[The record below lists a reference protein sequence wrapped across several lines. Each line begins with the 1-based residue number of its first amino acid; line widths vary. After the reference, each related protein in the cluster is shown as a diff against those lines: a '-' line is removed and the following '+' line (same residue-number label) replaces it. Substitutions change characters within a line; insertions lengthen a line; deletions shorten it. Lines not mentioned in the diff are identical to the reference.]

1 MDVTEQTEAVTAVLS
16 GKQRFFKAASTIAHL
31 CGLVLKGK
39 RYIGRSPVVQWATF
53 YLQGQINVRRDLLF
67 NISDYSKKH
76 FKKSF
81 GKLKRLLRICPEQR
95 IQQDIL
101 QIQACLKTNRAF
113 QCLPSKTQRQLC
125 QVIIYQKY
133 EAGTVI
139 IKQGH
144 VATECYLVLSGKL
157 KFMMANENEKDK
169 ISTSETL
176 CEAEGG
182 DFIGEMC
189 LLTNTRRPSS
199 VICKSDAEL
208 VVIGKEDFK
217 RILAN
222 IRYEQHH
229 AMCQFLRKHLLF
241 STWPQGKIDFLI
253 QCSLWRFHRAGT
265 AVVTDSLNS
274 CFLIIVHSGRCM
286 EVAKL
291 ESETTCTQN
300 ATWKRTPHYKSEK
313 QKLQEASLTPQFLKI
328 RTLEQSDIFGLADIM
343 DKDGTLQ
350 LSLISEGATCIF
362 IPKRLFLEAAPAK
375 SRLIA
380 LEMLSRY
387 PTKRTIQESYNMQQA
402 WSTYRTKLIGLHLEK
417 HARPGLASIG
427 GW

>member
-76 FKKSF
+76 FQKKSF

-274 CFLIIVHSGRCM
+274 CFLIIVHS
-286 EVAKL
+286 
-291 ESETTCTQN
+291 
-300 ATWKRTPHYKSEK
+300 
-313 QKLQEASLTPQFLKI
+313 EASLTPQFLKI